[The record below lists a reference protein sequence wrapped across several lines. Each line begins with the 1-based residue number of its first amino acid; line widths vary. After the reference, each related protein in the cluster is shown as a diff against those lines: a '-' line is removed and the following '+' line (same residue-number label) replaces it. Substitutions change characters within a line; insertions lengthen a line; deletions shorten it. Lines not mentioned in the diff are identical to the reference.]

1 MQHSMPP
8 TDGRFLEGLCAPPPG
23 AARRHGHIT
32 VGAGGNGIERIE
44 ARFSE
49 KAFSPHRHDSYGIG
63 VTLAG
68 VQSFRYRGEQR
79 HCLPGQCLILHPDE
93 VHDGEPGT
101 EDGFRYRIVYIDPA
115 LVQQALDGSPLPFV
129 ADPVLRTPG
138 IGTALLADALD
149 MEDAVDEL
157 RRVDIGTALA
167 RLLRAASGTERP
179 GTALLDLPALLRVRE
194 RIATDPAAR
203 HAADA
208 LERLSGLDRWT
219 LARQFRAAFGTSP
232 SRFRTMRQLD
242 RARRLM
248 TAGTPLAEVA
258 LEAGFADQSH
268 LSRQFKRAYG
278 MTPAR
283 WRTALDQST
292 A

>member
-1 MQHSMPP
+1 MSP

-23 AARRHGHIT
+23 AVRKHGHIT
-32 VGAGGNGIERIE
+32 VGAGGDGVERIE

-63 VTLAG
+63 
-68 VQSFRYRGEQR
+68 Q
-79 HCLPGQCLILHPDE
+79 
-93 VHDGEPGT
+93 
-101 EDGFRYRIVYIDPA
+101 
-115 LVQQALDGSPLPFV
+115 
-129 ADPVLRTPG
+129 
-138 IGTALLADALD
+138 ALLADALD
-149 MEDAVDEL
+149 MADAVDEF
-157 RRVDIGTALA
+157 RRVDIGTA
-167 RLLRAASGTERP
+167 
-179 GTALLDLPALLRVRE
+179 
-194 RIATDPAAR
+194 
-203 HAADA
+203 
-208 LERLSGLDRWT
+208 

-248 TAGTPLAEVA
+248 IGGTALAEAA

-283 WRTALDQST
+283 WRAALEQKVV
-292 A
+292 